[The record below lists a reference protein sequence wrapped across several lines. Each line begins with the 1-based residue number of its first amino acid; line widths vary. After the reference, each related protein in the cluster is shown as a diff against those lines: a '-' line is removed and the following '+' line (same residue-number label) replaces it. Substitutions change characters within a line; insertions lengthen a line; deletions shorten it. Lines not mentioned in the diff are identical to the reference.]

1 MSDLEDEEN
10 DAVTV
15 VESINVNKREGSED
29 AEERAV
35 EARETAEKAE
45 TAQKEKVKDAL
56 SHVTVVV
63 NDAKNSGDEDKAKP
77 KEPSKFDLAM
87 ADVMLHGDEGGDG
100 GDGGGAG
107 VQAAGGELPEEEDQS
122 VFGAMEP
129 PQTFVFAP
137 SMRAPS
143 TLGSSPTE
151 IASAATQ
158 TSVLHRRGPCSVRDE
173 YALAGG
179 NGGNSMWRAVTWVDQ
194 ERRDGVQYLLHYD
207 MGTAKVRVA
216 KFFASASVPKPAP
229 QYERTDDVLDV
240 QRKFGPPGAAA
251 VCLFAA
257 RDKMMVPG
265 GNRASKGKRLTP
277 QHQFAMPLLVRGP
290 DNGWWNVM
298 MPVIV
303 THAGGVRDLL
313 RAWGGASCME
323 DAADIAAHLPKPAR
337 LSIVPPKRIGQQPA
351 SISRCASSTTV
362 AHRRDGKSVKDDY
375 AKVDARTVV
384 RSITWNA
391 GSESVQYI
399 VRLDL
404 VEATTHVAKF
414 YVSPEP
420 KGGVLLDWEE
430 EMPLAEAH
438 DRFGAP
444 GAAASVLFG
453 DVSAQEDE
461 RNTALQMGGG
471 RGGGGGG
478 GPTAVPSCAAQIGKT
493 RVPMAFAVS
502 KRNIVP
508 SGAGLIKA

>member
-1 MSDLEDEEN
+1 MSSRIDPMSDFEDDAAAVESAQNVDVEN
-10 DAVTV
+10 VVSV
-15 VESINVNKREGSED
+15 VENKNDD
-29 AEERAV
+29 AA
-35 EARETAEKAE
+35 
-45 TAQKEKVKDAL
+45 AQ
-56 SHVTVVV
+56 SNITVVV
-63 NDAKNSGDEDKAKP
+63 NAPHD
-77 KEPSKFDLAM
+77 KEPDTAAAKGDDQGEKTEQKAPSKLDIAM
-87 ADVMLHGDEGGDG
+87 EDIMVHGGEDVPQEAGGD
-100 GDGGGAG
+100 
-107 VQAAGGELPEEEDQS
+107 AADQTS
-122 VFGAMEP
+122 VFGEVVAAPAAGPTTSAPM
-129 PQTFVFAP
+129 FVFAP
-137 SMRAPS
+137 SVVAPM
-143 TLGSSPTE
+143 TLGAAPKE
-151 IASAATQ
+151 IGEAATQ
-158 TSVLHRRGPCSVRDE
+158 TSVLHQRGPCSVRDE
-173 YALAGG
+173 YASTAEK
-179 NGGNSMWRAVTWVDQ
+179 MWRAITWVDQ
-194 ERRDGVQYLLHYD
+194 DKREGVQYLLQYD
-207 MGTAKVRVA
+207 TATGKVRVA
-216 KFFASASVPKPAP
+216 KFFASAAMPKPAP

-257 RDKMMVPG
+257 RDALLLRQALQRKSAFAT
-265 GNRASKGKRLTP
+265 RAPLK
-277 QHQFAMPLLVRGP
+277 QEHQFAMPLLVRGP

-303 THAGGVRDLL
+303 THSGGVRDLL

-323 DAADIAAHLPKPAR
+323 DAADVAAHLPKPTR
-337 LSIVPPKRIGQQPA
+337 VSIAPPKRIGQQPA
-351 SISRCASSTTV
+351 SISRSASSTTV
-362 AHRRDGKSVKDDY
+362 AHKREGKAVKDDY

-391 GSESVQYI
+391 GQESVQYI

-420 KGGVLLDWEE
+420 QGGVQLDWEE

-453 DVSAQEDE
+453 DIGCKEDA
-461 RNTALQMGGG
+461 NLQLQT
-471 RGGGGGG
+471 GGG

-508 SGAGLIKA
+508 SGGGASAGLIKA